1 MICLHSSYVRNT
13 PRSRSLFDL
22 AWENYQ
28 NNRNLRQQPALN
40 NAIDVMLREKLRM
53 QLLPLNK
60 FAPGWVFFE
69 NLHYNSLDSLPC
81 KFGNTIFYVGDDC
94 VMFHNNWIVSSN
106 AKEYR
111 LKELGLYHSMDSY
124 YSNSTAKYITY
135 ESLSPDSS
143 IGQEEKVL
151 ASALLTAIALN
162 RILILPEFK
171 CHRDNEI
178 EIQNEELFNHP
189 QNVCTMNT
197 YWCIR
202 QFDEAFALYYREH
215 ISSFESSFS
224 SLTILF
230 LD

>member
-1 MICLHSSYVRNT
+1 MIRLHSSYVRNT

-28 NNRNLRQQPALN
+28 KNRNLRQQPALN
-40 NAIDVMLREKLRM
+40 DAIDVMLHEKLRM

-69 NLHYNSLDSLPC
+69 DMHYNSLDSLPC
-81 KFGNTIFYVGDDC
+81 KFRNAVCYVGDDC
-94 VMFHNNWIVSSN
+94 IMFHNNWIVSSN

-111 LKELGLYHSMDSY
+111 LKELGLYYSMDSY

-135 ESLSPDSS
+135 ESLSADSS
-143 IGQEEKVL
+143 IDQEEKVL
-151 ASALLTAIALN
+151 TNALLTAIALN

-171 CHRDNEI
+171 CHRENGI
-178 EIQNEELFNHP
+178 EIQNEELFKHP

-202 QFDEAFALYYREH
+202 QFDAVFALYYREH
-215 ISSFESSFS
+215 ISSFQFSFS
-224 SLTILF
+224 SLIKLIS
-230 LD
+230 D

>member
-1 MICLHSSYVRNT
+1 
-13 PRSRSLFDL
+13 
-22 AWENYQ
+22 
-28 NNRNLRQQPALN
+28 
-40 NAIDVMLREKLRM
+40 
-53 QLLPLNK
+53 
-60 FAPGWVFFE
+60 
-69 NLHYNSLDSLPC
+69 
-81 KFGNTIFYVGDDC
+81 
-94 VMFHNNWIVSSN
+94 MFHNNWIVSSN